1 MPWFLVRIRSV
12 MAVADLS
19 MFLIAADPHGL
30 APTLYCDDHPDWWA
44 DADAERL
51 PTVIERAV
59 AHFRDE
65 HRVHVAD
72 CMCRDRVT
80 DGRCVPHLSI
90 IGSSASKEG

>member
-1 MPWFLVRIRSV
+1 
-12 MAVADLS
+12 VADLS
-19 MFLIAADPHGL
+19 MFIVVAHPDDQ
-30 APTLYCDDHPDWWA
+30 APLLRCDDHPDWWA

-72 CMCRDRVT
+72 CVCRDRVT
-80 DGRCVPHLSI
+80 DGRCLPHLNI
-90 IGSSASKEG
+90 AGSDG